1 MHKILVTGVNGQ
13 VGYELLSALAAL
25 GEVIGLTRQQ
35 LDLTQTEQI
44 QQQLNHYQPTIIVNP
59 AAYTAV
65 DKAESDSDTAYQ
77 VNQYAPH
84 IMAQWAAQ
92 HDALLIHYSTD
103 YVFDGTKD
111 SPYVEHDA
119 TNPQSVYGRS
129 KCLGE
134 EAIRQAQAKHFIL
147 RTSWVF
153 GVHGHNFIKTI
164 LRLAKERSCLN
175 IVADQHGAPTSAM
188 LIADVTAQI
197 VRHHIKNPN
206 NNSDYGTY
214 HLSALGQTTWY
225 DYACFIVQTAL
236 DNGQKLA
243 LTAQDIQ
250 PIASS
255 SYPVPA
261 KRPTNSRLNCDKLR
275 HSFGLSLIA
284 WQLDV
289 AQVIAQLK

>member
-35 LDLTQTEQI
+35 LDLTQAEQI
-44 QQQLNHYQPTIIVNP
+44 WQVLNHYQPTIIVNP

-65 DKAESDSDTAYQ
+65 DKAESDSTTAYQ
-77 VNQYAPH
+77 VNHDAPH
-84 IMAQWAAQ
+84 IMAQWAAE

-111 SPYVEHDA
+111 SSYVEHDA

-134 EAIRQAQAKHFIL
+134 EAIRKTHAKHFIL

-153 GVHGHNFIKTI
+153 GVHGNNFIKTI
-164 LRLAKERSCLN
+164 LRLAKERSSLN
-175 IVADQHGAPTSAM
+175 IVADQHGAPTSAR
-188 LIADVTAQI
+188 LIASTTAQI
-197 VRHHIKNPN
+197 VGHYLQAPH
-206 NNSDYGTY
+206 DADTFGTY
-214 HLSALGQTTWY
+214 HLTAAGQTTWY

-243 LTAQDIQ
+243 LTVQDIQ

-255 SYPVPA
+255 AYPVPA
-261 KRPTNSRLNCDKLR
+261 QRPTNSRLSCAKLF
-275 HSFGLSLIA
+275 HHFDINLTA

-289 AQVIAQLK
+289 AQVIGQLK